1 MSLLKGA
8 LNVTRYRVLDSPE
21 EISNEF
27 LAAHLQKNAFL
38 DIDSTTEEESFGW
51 VEVLNT
57 FSTEF
62 RTDSFNFG
70 PVLMFGLRIDTR
82 RVSNKTVNRYLAMA
96 VAQAEQYS
104 PKPLSNDQKRELK
117 AKVRLE
123 LLGRTPVTTDVFE
136 VCWLV
141 GEQELWLVGTG
152 VKVRERFEDQW
163 RRTFG
168 LGLIMK
174 IPYVLAKENLPPNL
188 TPEVLDQVRPAALFG
203 GPRG

>member
-8 LNVTRYRVLDSPE
+8 LNVTRYRVLDSPD

-27 LAAHLQKNAFL
+27 LEAHLQKNAFL
-38 DIDSTTEEESFGW
+38 DIDSTVEEESVGW
-51 VEVLNT
+51 VEVMNP

-62 RTDSFNFG
+62 RADSFNFG

-82 RVSNKTVNRYLAMA
+82 RVSSKTVSRYLALA

-104 PKPLSNDQKRELK
+104 DKPLSNEQKRELK
-117 AKVRLE
+117 GRVRID
-123 LLGRTPVTTDVFE
+123 LLGRTPVTTDIYE
-136 VCWLV
+136 VCWLMD
-141 GEQELWLVGTG
+141 EQELWLVGTG

-168 LGLIMK
+168 LGLVMK
-174 IPYVLAKENLPPNL
+174 IPYVLAKEHFPNDLPHEAL
-188 TPEVLDQVRPAALFG
+188 EQVRPAALFG